1 MENQILKT
9 EKMIF
14 GGNCIAKI
22 EKGENKGKTVL
33 ISGALPHELV
43 EVKFLN
49 STKDY
54 EIAEE

>member
-22 EKGENKGKTVL
+22 EKGENDEQYFQRQSKKIPSCKRLDPRAGCGKT
-33 ISGALPHELV
+33 ER
-43 EVKFLN
+43 
-49 STKDY
+49 
-54 EIAEE
+54 